1 MLAQVAPLVTWL
13 GQAGFLLEAG
23 GRRILIDP
31 FLDGGYPGREYPPP
45 DVDAVGADCDWLL
58 VTHEHVDHLD
68 PVGLPLIAQRSPGLT
83 VIAPEPL
90 RELVHALAPG
100 VAFTGVRP
108 GDPVELPGAGRLR
121 TVPAIHAVEV
131 ADGYSDGARD
141 GGPPRFVGFVLEL
154 EGVAIYHAGD
164 TIVTDAVVEAL
175 RAIPVDVALLPVN
188 GRTYYREQADLVGNM
203 GFRDAVA
210 LAADIGATT
219 LVPMHWDL
227 FRANSERPGAAA
239 DEAWATGAPLH
250 VLVLRRG
257 LPWAPAPAPRPAAP

>member
-13 GQAGFLLEAG
+13 GQAGFRFEAG

-31 FLDGGYPGREYPPP
+31 FLDDDFAGRLYPPP
-45 DVDAVGADCDWLL
+45 AVDGVAAGVDWLL
-58 VTHEHVDHLD
+58 VTHEHLDHLD
-68 PVGLPLIAQRSPGLT
+68 PVGVPLIAERSPGMT
-83 VIAPEPL
+83 IVAPEPL
-90 RELVHALAPG
+90 REQVGALAPG

-108 GDPVELPGAGRLR
+108 GDPLELPGAGTLR

-131 ADGYSDGARD
+131 ADGYSDGARA

-154 EGVAIYHAGD
+154 DGVAIYHAGD
-164 TIVTDAVVEAL
+164 TIVTAELVAAL
-175 RAIPVDVALLPVN
+175 RGLQVDVALLPVN
-188 GRTYYREQADLVGNM
+188 GRTYFRERADLVGNM

-219 LVPMHWDL
+219 LVPVHWDL
-227 FRANSERPGAAA
+227 FAQNSERPGAAA
-239 DEAWATGAPLH
+239 DEAWATDAALH

-257 LPWAPAPAPRPAAP
+257 LPWAAAPAPRPAAP